1 MGYWAGLYPDVDKE
15 ALEAGINTMLQIALK
30 LAKKMK
36 KTSHPQLLEDSN
48 ESRDA
53 V

>member
-1 MGYWAGLYPDVDKE
+1 
-15 ALEAGINTMLQIALK
+15 LEAGINTMLQIATK

-36 KTSHPQLLEDSN
+36 KTSHAQLLEDNN

-53 V
+53 YAV